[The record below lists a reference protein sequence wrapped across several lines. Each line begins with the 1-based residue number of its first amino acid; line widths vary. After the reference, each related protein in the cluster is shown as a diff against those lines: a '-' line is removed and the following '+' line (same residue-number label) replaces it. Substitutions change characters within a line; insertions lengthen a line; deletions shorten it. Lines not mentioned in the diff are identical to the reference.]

1 MKVSKFSCYKNFKCI
16 ADKCT
21 DTCCAGWNVVLDE
34 NSVAKYDAVKSDFGR
49 KLKENID
56 FDGKQYTAKM
66 LCDRCAFLNDKNLC
80 EIYIN
85 LGESALSEICT
96 NHPRFINDFGG
107 VKEVTFSL
115 SCPESVRLLLSATD
129 LDIINEDV
137 QMPITPND
145 IDADLYFYL
154 KNARQNVFDALK
166 NDFSLKTLFS
176 IYKYCEDLQKNID
189 NYTYVE
195 SEISIENGLNFN
207 LENFSKI
214 LSAYKNADFT
224 REKLKN
230 AFVLAYKT
238 AKKHDILALIDKTIN
253 ENRSIFY
260 KLTCVY
266 VFRFFLTAVFDE
278 DLIEKIKF
286 ILTSIF
292 VFAYLFVT
300 NDGHFE
306 DIGELIRLYTR
317 DIIHSEENVELINKT
332 LKKIDY

>member
-1 MKVSKFSCYKNFKCI
+1 MKISKFSCYKNFKCI
-16 ADKCT
+16 ADKCI
-21 DTCCAGWNVVLDE
+21 DTCCAGWNVVFDE
-34 NSVAKYDAVKSDFGR
+34 TSVSKYDIVKSDFGR

-66 LCDRCAFLNDKNLC
+66 HCDRCAFLNDKNLC

-85 LGESALSEICT
+85 LGENALSGICT

-107 VKEVTFSL
+107 VKEITFSL
-115 SCPESVRLLLSATD
+115 SCPESVRLLLSANNM
-129 LDIINEDV
+129 DIVTEDTET
-137 QMPITPND
+137 PITPND

-154 KNARQNVFDALK
+154 KNARQRIFDALK

-176 IYKYCEDLQKNID
+176 IYKYCEKLQNNID
-189 NYTYVE
+189 NYTYIE
-195 SEISIENGLNFN
+195 SEISLENSIGFN
-207 LENFSKI
+207 LEDFSKI

-230 AFVLAYKT
+230 AFISAYKKV
-238 AKKHDILALIDKTIN
+238 KKHDVLEVIDKVIS
-253 ENRSIFY
+253 ENPTLFY

-266 VFRFFLTAVFDE
+266 IFRFFLTAVFDE
-278 DLIEKIKF
+278 DLLEKIKF

-292 VFAYLFVT
+292 IFAYLLAT
-300 NDGHFE
+300 NEGLFE
-306 DIGELIRLYTR
+306 DFSELIRLYTR

-332 LKKIDY
+332 LKKINF